1 MATLPVLVGGSLAVL
16 GVWLADRL
24 RFEARVGVVEVMVDI
39 QWACGSMHLP
49 AWRWCLGMP
58 VQGIGY
64 GMQLTSCGD
73 VGLIDVRHVV
83 TLCMW

>member
-24 RFEARVGVVEVMVDI
+24 RFEARVGGVEVMVDI

-49 AWRWCLGMP
+49 AWC
-58 VQGIGY
+58 
-64 GMQLTSCGD
+64 
-73 VGLIDVRHVV
+73 
-83 TLCMW
+83 